1 MARLASAL
9 GACLCGVR
17 DALDLAIAIGDALQR
32 MAGYPRWEVAFEL
45 ALIGLVVWAIL
56 RFIEGTRAA
65 GVMKGL
71 VALLLIGLAAR
82 LFLSLVGREEAFE
95 RLGYLLDRAGVVV
108 AIGLVVVFQPEL
120 RRALTRLGEAPIF
133 RSTPG
138 EIARVVD
145 AVVEACSY
153 FQKAKFGALI
163 VMERRTALG
172 GLAEGGTRLGAE
184 VSARLLQSLF
194 FPGTALHDLAVIIKG
209 PIVHAAG
216 VQLPLAGAGDMPDA
230 NLGSRHRAAVGI
242 SRECD
247 ALVVIVSEETGSIRI
262 AERGQLTD
270 PMTPEELRRALV
282 SGLSKELPDR
292 PSTAEEART
301 DRAASGGGAK
311 GGDRG

>member
-1 MARLASAL
+1 M
-9 GACLCGVR
+9 
-17 DALDLAIAIGDALQR
+17 DLAIAIGDALKR
-32 MAGYPRWEVAFEL
+32 MDGYPWWEVALEL
-45 ALIGLVVWAIL
+45 ALIALVVWAII

-138 EIARVVD
+138 EIAQVVD

-230 NLGSRHRAAVGI
+230 GLGSRHRAAVGI

-262 AERGQLTD
+262 AERGKLTD
-270 PMTPEELRRALV
+270 PMTPEELRRAMMA
-282 SGLSKELPDR
+282 GLTKELPDR
-292 PSTAEEART
+292 PSTAEEARKHQ
-301 DRAASGGGAK
+301 ASETTAPKDGTNA
-311 GGDRG
+311 

>member
-1 MARLASAL
+1 M
-9 GACLCGVR
+9 
-17 DALDLAIAIGDALQR
+17 DLAIAIGDALKR
-32 MAGYPRWEVAFEL
+32 MDGYPWWEVALEL
-45 ALIGLVVWAIL
+45 ALIALVVWAII

-71 VALLLIGLAAR
+71 VALLIIGLAAR

-138 EIARVVD
+138 EIAQVVD

-262 AERGQLTD
+262 AERGKLTD
-270 PMTPEELRRALV
+270 PMTPEELRRAMMA
-282 SGLSKELPDR
+282 GLTKELPDR
-292 PSTAEEART
+292 PSTAEEARKHQASDT
-301 DRAASGGGAK
+301 DTPK
-311 GGDRG
+311 GGSDA

>member
-1 MARLASAL
+1 
-9 GACLCGVR
+9 V
-17 DALDLAIAIGDALQR
+17 DLAISIGDALRR
-32 MAGYPRWEVAFEL
+32 MAGYPKWEVALEL
-45 ALIGLVVWAIL
+45 ALIALVVWAII

-71 VALLLIGLAAR
+71 VALLIIGLAAR

-138 EIARVVD
+138 EIAQVVD

-172 GLAEGGTRLGAE
+172 GLAEGGTRLGAQ
-184 VSARLLQSLF
+184 VSARLLQSIF

-216 VQLPLAGAGDMPDA
+216 VQLPLAGAADMPNA

-262 AERGQLTD
+262 AERGKLTD
-270 PMTPEELRRALV
+270 PMTPEELRRAMMA
-282 SGLSKELPDR
+282 GLTKELPDR

-301 DRAASGGGAK
+301 QQASDTPAPKDGSDA
-311 GGDRG
+311 

>member
-1 MARLASAL
+1 MAFADPSRARD
-9 GACLCGVR
+9 GVCT
-17 DALDLAIAIGDALQR
+17 DVDLAIAIGDALKR
-32 MAGYPRWEVAFEL
+32 MAGYPWWEVALEL
-45 ALIGLVVWAIL
+45 AMIALVVWAIL

-138 EIARVVD
+138 EIARVID

-172 GLAEGGTRLGAE
+172 GVAEGGTRLGAE

-209 PIVHAAG
+209 PILHAAG
-216 VQLPLAGAGDMPDA
+216 VQLPLAGAADMPDPSFGA
-230 NLGSRHRAAVGI
+230 RHRAAVGL

-262 AERGQLTD
+262 AERGKLTD
-270 PMTPEELRRALV
+270 PMTPEELRRALLA
-282 SGLSKELPDR
+282 GLTKEPPDR
-292 PSTAEEART
+292 PSSAEEEREDMATKTGER
-301 DRAASGGGAK
+301 K
-311 GGDRG
+311 GGSDG

>member
-1 MARLASAL
+1 
-9 GACLCGVR
+9 VR
-17 DALDLAIAIGDALQR
+17 FEVDLAIAIGDALQR

-45 ALIGLVVWAIL
+45 ALIALVVWAIL
-56 RFIEGTRAA
+56 RFVEGTRAA

-145 AVVEACSY
+145 AIVEACSY

-163 VMERRTALG
+163 VLERRTALG

-230 NLGSRHRAAVGI
+230 SLGSRHRAAVGI

-247 ALVVIVSEETGSIRI
+247 ALVVVVSEETGSIRI
-262 AERGQLTD
+262 AERGKLSD
-270 PMTPEELRRALV
+270 PMTPEELRRALA

-292 PSTAEEART
+292 PSSAEEARK
-301 DRAASGGGAK
+301 DLASQSAPGKDQDHG
-311 GGDRG
+311 

>member
-1 MARLASAL
+1 M
-9 GACLCGVR
+9 
-17 DALDLAIAIGDALQR
+17 DLAIAIGDALKR
-32 MAGYPRWEVAFEL
+32 MDGYPWWEVALEL
-45 ALIGLVVWAIL
+45 ALIALVVWAII

-71 VALLLIGLAAR
+71 VALLIIGLAAR

-138 EIARVVD
+138 EIAQVVD

-262 AERGQLTD
+262 AERGKLTD
-270 PMTPEELRRALV
+270 PMTPEELRRAMMA
-282 SGLSKELPDR
+282 GLTKELPDR
-292 PSTAEEART
+292 PSTAEEARKHQ
-301 DRAASGGGAK
+301 ASNSDTPK
-311 GGDRG
+311 GGSDA

>member
-1 MARLASAL
+1 M
-9 GACLCGVR
+9 
-17 DALDLAIAIGDALQR
+17 DLWIAIGDALRR
-32 MAGYPRWEVAFEL
+32 MAGYPKWEVALEL
-45 ALIGLVVWAIL
+45 ALIALIVWAII

-71 VALLLIGLAAR
+71 VALLIIGLAAR

-138 EIARVVD
+138 EIAQVVD

-172 GLAEGGTRLGAE
+172 GLAEGGTRLGAQ
-184 VSARLLQSLF
+184 VSARLLQSIF

-216 VQLPLAGAGDMPDA
+216 VQLPLAGAADMPDA

-262 AERGQLTD
+262 AERGKLTD
-270 PMTPEELRRALV
+270 PMTPEELRRAMTA
-282 SGLSKELPDR
+282 GLTKELPDR
-292 PSTAEEART
+292 PSTAEEARKQQ
-301 DRAASGGGAK
+301 ASDTPTSKEGA
-311 GGDRG
+311 DA

>member
-1 MARLASAL
+1 M
-9 GACLCGVR
+9 
-17 DALDLAIAIGDALQR
+17 DLAIAIGDALKR
-32 MAGYPRWEVAFEL
+32 MDGYPWWEVALEL
-45 ALIGLVVWAIL
+45 ALIALVVWAII

-138 EIARVVD
+138 EIAQVVD

-216 VQLPLAGAGDMPDA
+216 VQLPLAGAADMPDA
-230 NLGSRHRAAVGI
+230 GLGSRHRAAVGI

-262 AERGQLTD
+262 AERGKLTD
-270 PMTPEELRRALV
+270 PMTPEELRRAMMA
-282 SGLSKELPDR
+282 GLTKELPDR
-292 PSTAEEART
+292 PSTAEEARKQQ
-301 DRAASGGGAK
+301 ASDAPAPKDGSDA
-311 GGDRG
+311 

>member
-1 MARLASAL
+1 MD
-9 GACLCGVR
+9 V
-17 DALDLAIAIGDALQR
+17 AIAIGDALKR
-32 MAGYPRWEVAFEL
+32 MAGYPWWEVALEL
-45 ALIGLVVWAIL
+45 TLIALVVWAIL

-138 EIARVVD
+138 EIARVID
-145 AVVEACSY
+145 AVVESCSY

-172 GLAEGGTRLGAE
+172 GISEGGTRIGAE

-216 VQLPLAGAGDMPDA
+216 VQLPLAGAADMPDPSFGA
-230 NLGSRHRAAVGI
+230 RHRAAVGI

-247 ALVVIVSEETGSIRI
+247 ALVVVVSEETGGIRI
-262 AERGQLTD
+262 AERGKLTD
-270 PMTPEELRRALV
+270 PMTPEELRRALLA
-282 SGLSKELPDR
+282 GLTREPPDR
-292 PSTAEEART
+292 PSSAEEQRKDMAST
-301 DRAASGGGAK
+301 DRERK
-311 GGDRG
+311 GESDG